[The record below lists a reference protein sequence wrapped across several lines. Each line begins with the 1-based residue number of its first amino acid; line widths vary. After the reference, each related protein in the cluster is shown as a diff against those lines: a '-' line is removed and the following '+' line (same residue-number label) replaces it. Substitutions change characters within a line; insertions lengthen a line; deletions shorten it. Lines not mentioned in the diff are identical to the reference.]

1 MPMFSAEA
9 KQSNALSSH
18 FSSYFVN
25 KGPSPGL
32 FIAMIFVFLCF
43 FGLGISLF
51 KMVSK
56 ENVEL
61 LASVPKGK
69 KTVMYLMEKISACK

>member
-1 MPMFSAEA
+1 MFSAEA

-25 KGPSPGL
+25 KCPSPGL
-32 FIAMIFVFLCF
+32 FSAMFFVFLCS
-43 FGLGISLF
+43 FGLAISLF

-56 ENVEL
+56 DNVEL
-61 LASVPKGK
+61 LASVPKCK
-69 KTVMYLMEKISACK
+69 KTDMPHGENICM